1 MPTKTYETNG
11 WFKFAEQ
18 DDWEHGCDPDT
29 AFSYAGDEVFKA
41 ETVEDLLKQIR
52 SFVGVSDDYEMLM
65 DSCETDGRVDVQVLE
80 TKDAYVA
87 TESEIEAWKRGE
99 IKLWSAIYSFEI
111 YEVERKAVR
120 LNND

>member
-1 MPTKTYETNG
+1 MKAYECNG
-11 WFKFAEQ
+11 WYKFAEQ

-41 ETVEDLLKQIR
+41 DSVEALLKQVR
-52 SFVGVSDDYEMLM
+52 DFVGVPHDYEVDL
-65 DSCETDGRVDVQVLE
+65 DACETDGRVDIQVLE